1 MTSFRKHA
9 VHRWNGSTF
18 EMSKDV
24 LADESVIQ
32 LHVNDEHITTL
43 LGTNSDLESLI
54 RGHMATQYNVS
65 MLDEQSSI
73 VVESRNGVQFV
84 NLQSP
89 GLVVGK
95 KRTEPVTTSCGAC
108 DLDDLADILG
118 QTPLVDPPPHPL
130 NMDHILN
137 TIDALGS
144 DQPLFAQT
152 GGVHAAG
159 LMFPNNEDILIM
171 EDIGRHNAVDKVI
184 GQHLIRKS
192 TQRPSA
198 LLLSGRCGWDIV
210 AKAAHANIPLI
221 VSIGAASDLAA
232 RVARQ
237 IGMTLCTFSRSGK
250 STVIGTVRG
259 RFEAKD

>member
-198 LLLSGRCGWDIV
+198 LLLSGRCGWGHCCQSGTR
-210 AKAAHANIPLI
+210 KHSAH
-221 VSIGAASDLAA
+221 
-232 RVARQ
+232 
-237 IGMTLCTFSRSGK
+237 CFH
-250 STVIGTVRG
+250 RG
-259 RFEAKD
+259 RIGFGSKGCSSNWYDALYVLAFGKIHGNWHGSWPL